1 MASINDLM
9 DDVLLIIFWN
19 LSCSDDRHS
28 FGLTC
33 HRWLRLQNI
42 ARRSL
47 SLEFS
52 YDIHVYQ
59 QYIRYLP
66 RLVSRFP
73 NLRSV
78 VLAGCAELQDSSLL
92 HLRLIG
98 QTLRSLSLQ
107 CCFGITDAGIVN
119 MSAGC
124 PHLIS
129 VTLYR
134 SNVTDVG
141 IKALAESCPG
151 LESVNLSH
159 CTLISDAGIGALSRG
174 CPGIRAMVLSSC
186 RGVTGT
192 GFRGCSSSLVFVEA
206 DSCPLTPEG
215 VLGIVSGGGLEYL
228 NVTGLRS
235 WVGGDGLDGLGGGLA
250 RNLRFLN
257 LRACRFVGNESVSAI
272 SGGCP
277 NLEEWN
283 LALCHE
289 VRTPGWVAI
298 GSNCENLRALHV
310 SRCRNLCDLGLQS
323 IGEGCVRLT
332 SLYMHGCRMVT
343 DIGMESFRRRR
354 PEVEVRRKEYCCIG
368 PSPDEYF
375 LW

>member
-1 MASINDLM
+1 MASINDLT
-9 DDVLLIIFWN
+9 DDILLIIFRN
-19 LSCSDDRHS
+19 LSCSVEHHK

-33 HRWLRLQNI
+33 HRWLQLQNI

-52 YDIHVYQ
+52 YDTYVYH

-66 RLVSRFP
+66 RLISRFP
-73 NLRSV
+73 NLSSV
-78 VLAGCAELQDSSLL
+78 VLAGCAEMQDSSLL
-92 HLRLIG
+92 HLRSIG
-98 QTLRSLSLQ
+98 RTLRSLSLR
-107 CCFGITDAGIVN
+107 CCFGITDAGITN

-124 PHLIS
+124 PHLVS

-186 RGVTGT
+186 QGVTGT
-192 GFRGCSSSLVFVEA
+192 GFHGCSSSLVFVVA
-206 DSCPLTPEG
+206 DCCPLTPEG
-215 VLGIVSGGGLEYL
+215 ILGVVSGGGLEYL
-228 NVTGLRS
+228 NVMGLRS
-235 WVGGDGLDGLGGGLA
+235 WVSRDGLDGLGGGRA

-257 LRACRFVGNESVSAI
+257 LQACMFVRDKSVSAI
-272 SGGCP
+272 SRGCP

-283 LALCHE
+283 LAACHE
-289 VRTPGWVAI
+289 VHAPGWVEI
-298 GSNCENLRALHV
+298 GSNCANLKALHV
-310 SRCRNLCDLGLQS
+310 NRCRNLCDSGLQC

-332 SLYMHGCRMVT
+332 RLYMNGCRMVT
-343 DIGMESFRRRR
+343 DVGLESFRRRR
-354 PEVEVRRKEYCCIG
+354 PEVQVRHEEFG
-368 PSPDEYF
+368 
-375 LW
+375 